1 MTVTEIVQDLLD
13 NNMINAEAAIVL
25 LKAESEAKVNKEF
38 NTTPLQPF
46 QPISVPN
53 TTPVQPGQPFWYTTT
68 TGGSI
73 DCNNLK
79 ADTDGSNI

>member
-13 NNMINAEAAIVL
+13 HNMITAEAAVVLLNAEA
-25 LKAESEAKVNKEF
+25 EAKVNKNF
-38 NTTPLQPF
+38 NTTPPQPF

-53 TTPVQPGQPFWYTTT
+53 ITPVEPGHPFWYSST
-68 TGGSI
+68 TGGSMN
-73 DCNNLK
+73 CNNLK